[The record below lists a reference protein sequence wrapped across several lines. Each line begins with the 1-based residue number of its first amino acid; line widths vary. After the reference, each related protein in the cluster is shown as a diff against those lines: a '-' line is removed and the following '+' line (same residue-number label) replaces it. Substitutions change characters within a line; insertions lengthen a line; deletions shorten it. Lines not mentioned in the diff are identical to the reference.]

1 MKKIFS
7 EYLGTAILV
16 LIGCGTVAVAGSI
29 IKATGIAFVFG
40 LTFIAIAYMIGKIS
54 GCHINPAVS
63 LAMAI
68 NKKITWGEFIYYVV
82 AQVLGALSGIAIL
95 YFIVKECHLDINLVG
110 LGQNGFGE
118 QSSVGISMIGAL
130 VTEIILTFIFILTIL
145 TVTSEK
151 NKVTIPE
158 IVIGLTLTAVHII
171 GVPIT
176 GTGVNPARSLAP
188 AVFLGGEALSQ
199 VWVFI
204 VAPFIGSILASI
216 VYKFFNSEDEK
227 KVAKKTK

>member
-54 GCHINPAVS
+54 GCHINPVVS